1 MSQLVLGPNPIID
14 RKALMCSLHI
24 RKVMGTKRIFLQMC
38 TVTLSVMH
46 GCGLERLPILVLR
59 SSCGLTIKL
68 AGHSVGKMNHFFSPI
83 IADWEKYMQPCWK
96 RQLSRRMIGAR
107 VIKGA

>member
-1 MSQLVLGPNPIID
+1 MLGPIPI
-14 RKALMCSLHI
+14 RQESLDVLTAH
-24 RKVMGTKRIFLQMC
+24 KESFGYQEDFLANMC

-46 GCGLERLPILVLR
+46 GCGLERLPILLQR

>member
-1 MSQLVLGPNPIID
+1 MSQLVLGPNPI
-14 RKALMCSLHI
+14 RQESLDVLTAHKESLGY
-24 RKVMGTKRIFLQMC
+24 RRGFFFQMC
-38 TVTLSVMH
+38 TVTQSVMH
-46 GCGLERLPILVLR
+46 GCGQARLPILLQS

-68 AGHSVGKMNHFFSPI
+68 AGHGASKMNHFFSPI

>member
-1 MSQLVLGPNPIID
+1 MSQLVLGPSPI
-14 RKALMCSLHI
+14 RQETWMCSLHI
-24 RKVMGTKRIFLQMC
+24 RKVWGIKIIFLQMC

-46 GCGLERLPILVLR
+46 GCGQERLPILLQR

-68 AGHSVGKMNHFFSPI
+68 AGHGAGKMNHFFSPI